1 MTPHI
6 PSCVRIAR
14 VFLILAGAAALNGCN
29 QRPAAPPPPQP
40 PTTGADSALP
50 AFVGKVWMSTTRG
63 QPLGSIRIFLPDNT
77 LLMDSCFETFRIAEW
92 GVISEDTIRWREDA
106 IPIEAQYVQPTEDS
120 LQLKIAG
127 MSAEQTYMST
137 ASVPYVCPDMP
148 R

>member
-1 MTPHI
+1 MTPQI
-6 PSCVRIAR
+6 ISCARSAR
-14 VFLILAGAAALNGCN
+14 VLAILAGAAAFTGCT
-29 QRPAAPPPPQP
+29 QRAAPPPPERP
-40 PTTGADSALP
+40 ATIGADYALP

-63 QPLGSIRIFLPDNT
+63 KPLGSIMIFLPDKT

-127 MSAEQTYMST
+127 MSAEQTYMS
-137 ASVPYVCPDMP
+137 ASAPYVCPDMP
-148 R
+148 K

>member
-1 MTPHI
+1 MTLQI
-6 PSCVRIAR
+6 TSCARSAR
-14 VFLILAGAAALNGCN
+14 VLAILASAAALDGCN
-29 QRPAAPPPPQP
+29 QRTAVPPPPA
-40 PTTGADSALP
+40 TTGADYALP

-63 QPLGSIRIFLPDNT
+63 QPLGSIMIFLPDKT

-106 IPIEAQYVQPTEDS
+106 IPIEAQYVQPTRDS
-120 LQLKIAG
+120 LQLRIAG
-127 MSAEQTYMST
+127 MSAEQTYVS

>member
-1 MTPHI
+1 MTPQI
-6 PSCVRIAR
+6 TSRARSAR
-14 VFLILAGAAALNGCN
+14 VLAILAGAAAFTGCN
-29 QRPAAPPPPQP
+29 QRAAPPPPERP
-40 PTTGADSALP
+40 ATTGADYALP

-63 QPLGSIRIFLPDNT
+63 KPLGSIMIFLPDKT

-127 MSAEQTYMST
+127 MSDDQTYMS

-148 R
+148 K